1 MSLFKRKSKNGDDA
15 LTKNVLNIAI
25 LDLRSYSADGL
36 KNVRKLN
43 SAVVI
48 LPKEPDE
55 EIMEA
60 YGGIAC
66 KNVATEIFAENDAQV
81 HMINGVSEVDCAQC
95 NDHDIYMINGLAAF
109 RNAKERTANIIING
123 LAVYEKNAN
132 LNFLNRHGKTI
143 AVDFEIE
150 RVKILADKASVE
162 VPDSS
167 SRIDEVE
174 TRLAL
179 DVLSVKERELLLMKT
194 RGYTSEEIGKE
205 FGISA
210 SAARTRLQ
218 KIRKKLAAKLVT
230 D

>member
-1 MSLFKRKSKNGDDA
+1 MTLFKRKSKNGDDA

-123 LAVYEKNAN
+123 LAVYEKRKFK
-132 LNFLNRHGKTI
+132 FL
-143 AVDFEIE
+143 E
-150 RVKILADKASVE
+150 
-162 VPDSS
+162 PP
-167 SRIDEVE
+167 
-174 TRLAL
+174 
-179 DVLSVKERELLLMKT
+179 
-194 RGYTSEEIGKE
+194 
-205 FGISA
+205 
-210 SAARTRLQ
+210 
-218 KIRKKLAAKLVT
+218 RKN
-230 D
+230 DCC

>member
-1 MSLFKRKSKNGDDA
+1 MSLFKRKSKNSDDA

-25 LDLRSYSADGL
+25 LDLCSYSADGL

-109 RNAKERTANIIING
+109 RNAKESTANIIING

-150 RVKILADKASVE
+150 RVKILADKASVDKAFIENIEDGTVVLCSDMLTLE
-162 VPDSS
+162 VDITPEILK
-167 SRIDEVE
+167 SRKLFFCRRQHIEM
-174 TRLAL
+174 LQAL
-179 DVLSVKERELLLMKT
+179 TQRYSDNVKR
-194 RGYTSEEIGKE
+194 
-205 FGISA
+205 
-210 SAARTRLQ
+210 Q
-218 KIRKKLAAKLVT
+218 
-230 D
+230 

>member
-66 KNVATEIFAENDAQV
+66 KNVATEIFAENGAQV

-95 NDHDIYMINGLAAF
+95 SDHDIYMINGLAAF

-150 RVKILADKASVE
+150 RVKILADKASVDKAFIENIEDGTVVLCSDMLTLE
-162 VPDSS
+162 VDITPEILK
-167 SRIDEVE
+167 SRKLFFAAGN
-174 TRLAL
+174 TLKCSKHS
-179 DVLSVKERELLLMKT
+179 LSVIQIMSSANNYKT
-194 RGYTSEEIGKE
+194 
-205 FGISA
+205 F
-210 SAARTRLQ
+210 L
-218 KIRKKLAAKLVT
+218 
-230 D
+230 